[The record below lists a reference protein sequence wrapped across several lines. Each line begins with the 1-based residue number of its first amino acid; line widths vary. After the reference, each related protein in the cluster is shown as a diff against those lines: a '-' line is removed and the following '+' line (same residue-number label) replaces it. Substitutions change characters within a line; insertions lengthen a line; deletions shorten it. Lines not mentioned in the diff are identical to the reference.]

1 MPDTTLA
8 PTTPQDDLTIVR
20 NRTFD
25 EIAIGDSASIE
36 RTLTSQDI
44 QLFALLS
51 GDVNPQHLD
60 AEFAASTR
68 FHGVIAHGMLG
79 GALISAVLGTR
90 LPGPGTIYLG
100 QTLKFLAPVRIG
112 DRLRITVTVSARD
125 EARKR
130 LTLACSCVNQDGATV
145 ISGEAQVV
153 APTERVERARTTLPE
168 VRLQVRQE
176 LSQAWIMA
184 QAIEQRDQV
193 LTGLLSENQ
202 RLQDSLPARIAGG
215 TAQAADLLMARQEA
229 LALSDRRD
237 DLQRDR
243 SKARAMLRRWV
254 GARADEALQGTPGPL
269 SRPLDQLR
277 SEVHRHAELAQYPA
291 MQAMALA
298 ETREAQAETKGDWSW
313 EVAYSRRD
321 RRWGDMVSFQV
332 TFDLPWQQERRQ
344 GPQIKAKQL
353 ELQRLDAEQ
362 EDVTRRHLQELEDS
376 ASELAALNSQIE
388 RLQSAGMGLAQG
400 RAELA
405 LANYQ
410 SAKGDLS
417 AVLAARAQVRET
429 HWRLID
435 LQAQRDTVIARLN
448 SLIAD

>member
-1 MPDTTLA
+1 MPIISRGAPVERLSAQSRIHSAIPHIRGRSARHLPLGALWFMLA
-8 PTTPQDDLTIVR
+8 G
-20 NRTFD
+20 
-25 EIAIGDSASIE
+25 IG
-36 RTLTSQDI
+36 
-44 QLFALLS
+44 FAGNQAHALGFAEAL
-51 GDVNPQHLD
+51 NLAEQHSPRITAQRLQID
-60 AEFAASTR
+60 AASSTR
-68 FHGVIAHGMLG
+68 K
-79 GALISAVLGTR
+79 SAGT
-90 LPGPGTIYLG
+90 LPDPKLSVGIENFP
-100 QTLKFLAPVRIG
+100 
-112 DRLRITVTVSARD
+112 
-125 EARKR
+125 
-130 LTLACSCVNQDGATV
+130 
-145 ISGEAQVV
+145 ISGMDRFSLTRESMTMQRLALMQEVPNRAKRDAQIASAEAK
-153 APTERVERARTTLPE
+153 VERERAALG
-168 VRLQVRQE
+168 VQRLQIRQE

-193 LTGLLSENQ
+193 LAGLLSENQ

-215 TAQAADLLMARQEA
+215 MAQAGDLLMARQEA

-254 GARADEALQGTPGPL
+254 GARADESLQGTPGPL

-344 GPQIKAKQL
+344 APQIKAKQL
-353 ELQRLDAEQ
+353 ELQRLEAEQ
-362 EDVTRRHLQELEDS
+362 EDVTHRHLQELEDN
-376 ASELAALNSQIE
+376 ASELTALQSQIE
-388 RLQSAGMGLAQG
+388 RLQSTGIGLAQD
-400 RAELA
+400 RAQLA
-405 LANYQ
+405 LTNYQ

-417 AVLAARAQVRET
+417 AVLAARAQVLET
-429 HWRLID
+429 RWRLIE
-435 LQAQRDTVIARLN
+435 LQTQRDALIARLN